1 MGKNKKKRQP
11 LLLSSLLLALPSG
24 LLGARQEA
32 QDTRL
37 ATSSPKIRVPD
48 VAWARPQT
56 APKTS
61 RDNTPKR
68 VSWADEYSS
77 GSSGSLMQLSP
88 ARRVADSEKTV
99 GTPLRLQGY
108 VAVEQTARTHV
119 ERASMASS
127 ARDLGQWTGVS
138 HNAKIMF

>member
-1 MGKNKKKRQP
+1 MSAIHEQ
-11 LLLSSLLLALPSG
+11 LSSLLLALPSR
-24 LLGARQEA
+24 LLGSTQEA
-32 QDTRL
+32 QDTRF

-48 VAWARPQT
+48 VAWDRPKT

-77 GSSGSLMQLSP
+77 GSSGSSVLLSP
-88 ARRVADSEKTV
+88 ARRVADSVHTLR
-99 GTPLRLQGY
+99 TPLRLQGY
-108 VAVEQTARTHV
+108 AAVEQTARAHV
-119 ERASMASS
+119 ERARMAS
-127 ARDLGQWTGVS
+127 ARDIGQWTGVG